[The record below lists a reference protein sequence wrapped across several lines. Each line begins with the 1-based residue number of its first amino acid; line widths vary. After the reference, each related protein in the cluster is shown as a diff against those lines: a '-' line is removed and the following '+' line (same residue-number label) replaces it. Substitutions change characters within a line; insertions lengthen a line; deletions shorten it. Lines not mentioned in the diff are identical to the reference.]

1 MYHHLFNGVSYI
13 GQGSIFGSLADRAR
27 LGLAARFA
35 SVLLLATLTAAAAQI
50 SVPLPFTPVPFT
62 FQPVLVLVGGAA
74 LGSRLGAASQVVYL
88 TAAIVGLPVL
98 AFSTALPPGAARLL
112 GPTGGYLMA
121 YPFAAFLAGWLSER
135 GFDRHYLTSL
145 LAMTAGLLVVFTGG
159 VAWLAFLQPI
169 PIGIDQ
175 ALRAGLYPF
184 LVLDLLKLVVAAS
197 ILPTLWRLVGPRPS
211 QQF

>member
-1 MYHHLFNGVSYI
+1 MYHSSFNGVSLVD
-13 GQGSIFGSLADRAR
+13 QGSLFGSFVDRAR

-50 SVPLPFTPVPFT
+50 SIPLPFTPVPFT
-62 FQPVLVLVGGAA
+62 LQPVLVLIGGAV
-74 LGSRLGAASQVVYL
+74 LGSRLGAVSQVVYL
-88 TAAIVGLPVL
+88 MAAIVGLPVL
-98 AFSTALPPGAARLL
+98 AFSPVLPPGAARLL

-145 LAMTAGLLVVFTGG
+145 LAMTAGLSVIFIGG

-184 LVLDLLKLVVAAS
+184 LVLDLFKLVVAAE

-211 QQF
+211 